1 VIRATIPI
9 RLSTRIA
16 YFRHAAGLTQFEVA
30 RRSGIGPKSI
40 GSWETGHAEPR
51 ITQLLRILK
60 ACGVT
65 PAEFFD
71 CDLRLAE
78 SRIRVPGHREV
89 IAHESVAN

>member
-1 VIRATIPI
+1 MSAPV
-9 RLSTRIA
+9 RLSSRIA

-51 ITQLLRILK
+51 VMQLLRILRV
-60 ACGVT
+60 CGVT

-71 CDLRLAE
+71 CDLRLTE
-78 SRIRVPGHREV
+78 SGIGVTGHREV
-89 IAHESVAN
+89 VAHESVAN